1 MKLCILSTAREWKN
15 YCAVHAG
22 ESCRESAH
30 LFQLL
35 ELYFHL
41 SFSNISWSSRDQQ
54 PKLTQSQQGN
64 QRPRQFDSLWD
75 PLRPAWIEIMSGFIQ
90 GLTLVNRPSCSVPSG
105 FLGTSFCAPSVLSLV
120 NLRFHLQWEWNQ
132 SSSGWQSWKRYD
144 KVQKILQVQSSKQ
157 TRGLKQASLTA
168 KKKFI
173 EQADSLASFPI
184 PLMFAWCMMHPN
196 KFIGNPMAKPW
207 NSAESLVSETY
218 SPCNHQSLDC
228 FVAGRFSYSG
238 TDFCTIDAVAV
249 AKSAP
254 CSMLMFQVMAYSRLS
269 GTEWSLV

>member
-1 MKLCILSTAREWKN
+1 MQWPAIVEWWRIAPEPELASRTLWGKRQNLETCAGKRHVGVFSMQAFTVWMLQLPKSQFPIAYLTLVPARYHGRSPSKACCQFRKVCSKVSVLANPKELISNWYTTIKLSYEAMYLEHGSGMKELLCSH
-15 YCAVHAG
+15 AV

-54 PKLTQSQQGN
+54 PKLKQSQQGN

-90 GLTLVNRPSCSVPSG
+90 GSTLVNRPSCSVPSG

-144 KVQKILQVQSSKQ
+144 K
-157 TRGLKQASLTA
+157 
-168 KKKFI
+168 
-173 EQADSLASFPI
+173 
-184 PLMFAWCMMHPN
+184 
-196 KFIGNPMAKPW
+196 
-207 NSAESLVSETY
+207 
-218 SPCNHQSLDC
+218 
-228 FVAGRFSYSG
+228 
-238 TDFCTIDAVAV
+238 
-249 AKSAP
+249 
-254 CSMLMFQVMAYSRLS
+254 
-269 GTEWSLV
+269 